1 MINMKIRCFVCNK
14 KMDARDA
21 FHLDLA
27 ELVNP
32 FSIKNIANI
41 GKDLCLKCYLK
52 TKNRGDTL
60 CTINPQA
67 RTL

>member
-1 MINMKIRCFVCNK
+1 MKIRCFECDK

-32 FSIKNIANI
+32 FSIENTAII
-41 GKDLCLKCYLK
+41 GKHICLNCYSK
-52 TKNRGDTL
+52 IKNRGDTL

-67 RTL
+67 RIL